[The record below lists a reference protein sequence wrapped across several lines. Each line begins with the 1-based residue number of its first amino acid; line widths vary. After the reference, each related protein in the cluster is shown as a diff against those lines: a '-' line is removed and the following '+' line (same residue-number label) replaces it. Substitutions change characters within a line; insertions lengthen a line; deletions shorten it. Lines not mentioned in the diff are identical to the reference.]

1 MYPLVLGVITTYQ
14 CPLECQHC
22 CFSCGPRRRERIA
35 IDDVRN
41 AIDVLHVH
49 SGLRCVAFTGGEPL
63 LLGKDLHD
71 LIAHINAHGLSTRV
85 VTSGF
90 WGKRQQVVEDVLED
104 FCEAGL
110 KELNISTGDY
120 HSRFVPVEQVCSI
133 ASAATRRG
141 LRVIVVV
148 EHQEGSLVTK
158 ETVKQGIEECSKSHK
173 PVSPVIIIENHL
185 VPKMPVVCDP
195 TLIHRT
201 QTEYHGCPNILRNLS
216 LTPLGELYACCGLT
230 MCEIPELRIGTV
242 ADLVAVRSPDMLHD
256 LLFSNG
262 IYALLATEG
271 PKRLAHLVEDE
282 IGVPVLRDATVHR
295 CEECAALFAH
305 GLARP
310 ILREKAYNN
319 VSLAALRL
327 LQQEHLICEYCV

>member
-14 CPLECQHC
+14 CPLQCQHC
-22 CFSCGPRRRERIA
+22 CFRCGPHRRERIA
-35 IDDVRN
+35 LDDVKN
-41 AIDVLHVH
+41 AVDVLRSH
-49 SGLRCVAFTGGEPL
+49 SDLRCVAFTGGEPL

-71 LIAHINAHGLSTRV
+71 LIAHANGRGLSTRV

-90 WGKRQQVVEDVLED
+90 WGKRPQVVENVLE
-104 FCEAGL
+104 ELHRAGL
-110 KELNISTGDY
+110 RELNISTGDY

-133 ASAATRRG
+133 AVAAAQRG
-141 LRVIVVV
+141 LQVLVVV
-148 EHQEGSLVTK
+148 EHQEGGAVTK
-158 ETVKQGIEECSKSHK
+158 ETVKQEIEKCSYSGK

-185 VPKMPVVCDP
+185 VPRKPVVCDP
-195 TLIHRT
+195 TLICRT
-201 QTEYHGCPNILRNLS
+201 QTEYHGCSNILRNLS

-242 ADLVAVRSPDMLHD
+242 ADLAAVRSQDMLRD

-262 IYALLATEG
+262 IYPLLATEG
-271 PKRLAHLVEDE
+271 PKRLAHMLEDE

-310 ILREKAYNN
+310 ILREKACDS